1 MLITQRLPEPELKK
15 KKKGQKSFFEKMQ
28 ARAEEAQKLQKARR
42 AEAMGMG
49 SQKKKPKK
57 RRPRT
62 GG

>member
-15 KKKGQKSFFEKMQ
+15 RKKGSGFWEKMQ
-28 ARAEEAQKLQKARR
+28 ARAEEAQKMQKARR
-42 AEAMGMG
+42 AGASGIPA
-49 SQKKKPKK
+49 KKPKK